1 MEFTISTNQIIWF
14 CSFVA
19 GLWGLWKIVKEARKP
34 NDDLKAKVEKHD
46 RLLDKDNKRLE
57 EIESSNQMILKSLL
71 VIINHEITGNGVE
84 KMKTVRDSLEEY
96 LIKRYNSKWNKRGH
110 SHVKITPSFIFLLNC
125 I

>member
-1 MEFTISTNQIIWF
+1 MEFTISTNQVIWF
-14 CSFVA
+14 CSFIA

-46 RLLDKDNKRLE
+46 QLLDKDNKRLE
-57 EIESSNQMILKSLL
+57 AVEASNRMILQSLL

-96 LIKRYNSKWNKRGH
+96 LIKR
-110 SHVKITPSFIFLLNC
+110 
-125 I
+125 